1 MGNGMLEKVNSP
13 RDIKGFNVKDLENLA
28 AEVRDKLIE
37 TVSKNGGHLASNLG
51 TVELTIALHT
61 LFDSPEDKIIF
72 DVGHQAYTHKLLTGR
87 YGKFDTLRKKGGIS
101 GFCDRFES
109 EHDVLN
115 EGHCGT
121 SVSEALGIAVSNKLK
136 GNGNYAVAVVG
147 DGALTNGMIYEALN
161 NCADKK
167 LNLVII
173 INDNEMSISR
183 NVGGLHNYLT
193 RMRSG
198 IRYFRFKHRTE
209 KFLLKIPLI
218 GRYLASG
225 CRRFKNFIKRMFL
238 KESIFEDLGLN
249 YLGPVDGHN
258 IKKLQA
264 VLKVAKMH
272 DECCVVH
279 VCTKKGKGYELA
291 EKEPWLYHSVGKFE
305 PATGVSVCERKSF
318 SSVAGELLCAAAASD
333 DKVCAITAAMGEG
346 CGLAEFAKKFPDRYF
361 DVGIAEE
368 HAITFAAGLAV
379 NGMKPVAAIYSTF
392 AQRSYDQLLHDI
404 SLQKLP
410 LVLLLD
416 RSGLVPD
423 DGITHQGI
431 FDCAVFSSVP
441 NTEIYS
447 PETYGEL
454 ENCLSRALAGGGI
467 SVVRYPKG
475 GEAAELSGI
484 AGDGGVCYTE
494 GAEESEVVIV
504 TYGRMSSVA
513 EKAAEI
519 VNGKRGG
526 KAVGVVKLVKIFPLD
541 FEEIAAHTANAK
553 LLYLLEEGY
562 KEGGISEKIAAY
574 MGGNFKKKCKIHAV
588 ERFMEHGTTEELFEA
603 CGFTAEII
611 AGNILKET
619 D

>member
-1 MGNGMLEKVNSP
+1 MLEKINSP
-13 RDIKGFNVKDLENLA
+13 RDIKDLSIKDLEKLA
-28 AEVRDKLIE
+28 AEVRDKLIK
-37 TVSKNGGHLASNLG
+37 TVSQNGGHLASNLG

-61 LFDSPEDKIIF
+61 LFSSPEDKIIF

-87 YGKFDTLRKKGGIS
+87 FDKFDTLRKKGGIS
-101 GFCDRFES
+101 GFCNRFES
-109 EHDVLN
+109 EHDVLS

-136 GNGNYAVAVVG
+136 GNDNYAVAVVG

-161 NCADKK
+161 NCSDNK
-167 LNLVII
+167 LKLIII

-198 IRYFRFKHRTE
+198 MRYFRFKHRTE

-218 GRYLASG
+218 GKHLAAG
-225 CRRFKNFIKRMFL
+225 CRRFKNFCKRMFL
-238 KESIFEDLGLN
+238 KESIFEDLGLT

-279 VCTKKGKGYELA
+279 VCTKKGKGYEYA
-291 EKEPWLYHSVGKFE
+291 EKEPWLYHSVGKFDPE
-305 PATGVSVCERKSF
+305 TGVVSSEKKSF
-318 SSVAGELLCAAAASD
+318 SSVAGELLCAAAVKD
-333 DKVCAITAAMGEG
+333 ERVCAITAAMGEG
-346 CGLAEFAKKFPDRYF
+346 CGLTEFAERFPDRYF

-431 FDCAVFSSVP
+431 FDCPAFSSIP
-441 NTEIYS
+441 SAEIYS
-447 PETYGEL
+447 PETYKEL
-454 ENCLSRALAGGGI
+454 EICLNSALAHDGL

-475 GEAAELSGI
+475 GELEEGSGLEGGEICCTEDSEKAE
-484 AGDGGVCYTE
+484 A
-494 GAEESEVVIV
+494 VIV
-504 TYGRMSSVA
+504 TYGRLASVA
-513 EKAAEI
+513 QKAAEI
-519 VNGKRGG
+519 VNLKRG
-526 KAVGVVKLVKIFPLD
+526 KNTVGIVKLVKIFPVD
-541 FEEIAAHTANAK
+541 YEKIAALTAGAK
-553 LLYLLEEGY
+553 LVYLLEESF
-562 KEGGISEKIAAY
+562 KEGGVSEKIAAY
-574 MGGNFKKKCKIHAV
+574 SGCNSNKKCKIHAV
-588 ERFMEHGTTEELFEA
+588 DGYVGHGTVEELFEE
-603 CGFTAEII
+603 CGFTAETI
-611 AGNILKET
+611 AENILTEL

>member
-1 MGNGMLEKVNSP
+1 MLEKVNSP

-101 GFCDRFES
+101 GFCDRFEG

-264 VLKVAKMH
+264 VLKIGRA
-272 DECCVVH
+272 H
-279 VCTKKGKGYELA
+279 V
-291 EKEPWLYHSVGKFE
+291 
-305 PATGVSVCERKSF
+305 
-318 SSVAGELLCAAAASD
+318 
-333 DKVCAITAAMGEG
+333 
-346 CGLAEFAKKFPDRYF
+346 
-361 DVGIAEE
+361 
-368 HAITFAAGLAV
+368 
-379 NGMKPVAAIYSTF
+379 
-392 AQRSYDQLLHDI
+392 
-404 SLQKLP
+404 
-410 LVLLLD
+410 
-416 RSGLVPD
+416 
-423 DGITHQGI
+423 
-431 FDCAVFSSVP
+431 
-441 NTEIYS
+441 
-447 PETYGEL
+447 
-454 ENCLSRALAGGGI
+454 
-467 SVVRYPKG
+467 
-475 GEAAELSGI
+475 
-484 AGDGGVCYTE
+484 
-494 GAEESEVVIV
+494 
-504 TYGRMSSVA
+504 
-513 EKAAEI
+513 
-519 VNGKRGG
+519 
-526 KAVGVVKLVKIFPLD
+526 
-541 FEEIAAHTANAK
+541 
-553 LLYLLEEGY
+553 
-562 KEGGISEKIAAY
+562 
-574 MGGNFKKKCKIHAV
+574 
-588 ERFMEHGTTEELFEA
+588 
-603 CGFTAEII
+603 
-611 AGNILKET
+611 
-619 D
+619 

>member
-1 MGNGMLEKVNSP
+1 MLEKVNSP
-13 RDIKGFNVKDLENLA
+13 QDIKDLSLKELENLA
-28 AEVRDKLIE
+28 AEVRDKLIK
-37 TVSKNGGHLASNLG
+37 TVSENGGHLASNLG

-61 LFDSPEDKIIF
+61 QFNSPDDKIIF

-87 YGKFDTLRKKGGIS
+87 RERFDTLRKKGGIS

-136 GNGNYAVAVVG
+136 GNDNYAVAVVG
-147 DGALTNGMIYEALN
+147 DGALTNGMVYEALN
-161 NCADKK
+161 NCADNK
-167 LNLVII
+167 LKLVII
-173 INDNEMSISR
+173 LNDNEMSISR
-183 NVGGLHNYLT
+183 NVGGLHNYLV

-198 IRYFRFKHRTE
+198 LRYFRFKHRTE

-218 GRYLASG
+218 GKFLASG

-238 KESIFEDLGLN
+238 KESIFEDLGLT

-258 IKKLQA
+258 IKKLQN
-264 VLKVAKMH
+264 VLRVAKMH
-272 DECCVVH
+272 DSCCVVH
-279 VCTKKGKGYELA
+279 VCTTKGKGYEHA
-291 EKEPWLYHSVGKFE
+291 EKEPWLYHSVGKFNPE
-305 PATGVSVCERKSF
+305 TGVEGGEKKSF
-318 SSVAGELLCAAAASD
+318 SSFAGGLLCAAAEKD

-346 CGLAEFAKKFPDRYF
+346 CGLTEFAQSFPERYF

-431 FDCAVFSSVP
+431 FDCAAFSTIP

-447 PETYGEL
+447 PETYEEL
-454 ENCLSRALAGGGI
+454 ERGLNAALNHGGL

-475 GEAAELSGI
+475 GEAEEPSGLE
-484 AGDGGVCYTE
+484 GDGWICKTE
-494 GAEESEVVIV
+494 NAESAKVVIL
-504 TYGRMSSVA
+504 TYGRLASVA
-513 EKAAEI
+513 VKAAEI
-519 VNGKRGG
+519 INGMRGENV
-526 KAVGVVKLVKIFPLD
+526 VGVVKLVKIFPLD
-541 FEEIAAHTANAK
+541 YEKIASFATNAE
-553 LLYLLEEGY
+553 LLYILEEGI
-562 KEGGISEKIAAY
+562 KQGGVGEKIAAY
-574 MGGNFKKKCKIHAV
+574 TGGNCKKSCKIHAV
-588 ERFMEHGTTEELFEA
+588 EGFVGHGTVEELFND
-603 CGFTAEII
+603 CGFTAEKV
-611 AGNILKET
+611 AENILIELQ
-619 D
+619 